1 MSDQFTSNLN
11 LTKPAVGQ
19 SVDSWGGKINSNL
32 DSVDNI
38 FSATGTEVDVRF
50 NSANFNDNKKAV
62 FGTTD
67 ALEIFH
73 DGSNSLIKDIGTGG
87 LQICASLLEIKNSA
101 NSAVIASFNESGAVA
116 ITGNVGITGNI
127 TISGTVDG
135 VDLSSLATVATSGS
149 YADLSNTPTIPTNNN
164 QLTNG
169 AGYTTYTSNQN
180 TDTTAGVEFAELTIS
195 ANGDI
200 EGNYGNW
207 TGEKSAKLQFHAG
220 HFYIQTTNSL
230 FYRNYSNGNGNDL
243 ISFDN
248 GGNIV
253 AEGNITAYGSVS
265 DERLKENIEVIDN
278 AIDKVNQLKGVTFNY
293 KKDGKVGTGLIAQDL
308 EKVFPEAVYTAK
320 ALGDHLKDEEQEEH
334 LAINYGNTVGLLVEA
349 IKELEKRVK
358 ELEDK

>member
-101 NSAVIASFNESGAVA
+101 NSTVIASFNESGAVA

-127 TISGTVDG
+127 TVSGTVDG

-169 AGYTTYTSNQN
+169 AGYTTYTSNQA
-180 TDTTAGVEFAELTIS
+180 TDTTSTVDFANVSIG

-200 EGNYGNW
+200 DFTAELGQ
-207 TGEKSAKLQFHAG
+207 EKRHIKFKHTLTTFIYNIQKIFILEMRLEMIDVKWMLQVIFM
-220 HFYIQTTNSL
+220 
-230 FYRNYSNGNGNDL
+230 
-243 ISFDN
+243 
-248 GGNIV
+248 
-253 AEGNITAYGSVS
+253 
-265 DERLKENIEVIDN
+265 LKEIL
-278 AIDKVNQLKGVTFNY
+278 QLMQVCLMKNL
-293 KKDGKVGTGLIAQDL
+293 KKI
-308 EKVFPEAVYTAK
+308 
-320 ALGDHLKDEEQEEH
+320 
-334 LAINYGNTVGLLVEA
+334 
-349 IKELEKRVK
+349 
-358 ELEDK
+358 

>member
-101 NSAVIASFNESGAVA
+101 NSTVIASFNESGAVA

-169 AGYTTYTSNQN
+169 AGYTTYTSNQA
-180 TDTTAGVEFAELTIS
+180 TDTTSTVDFANVSIG

-200 EGNYGNW
+200 DFTAGTW
-207 TGEKSAKLQFHAG
+207 TGEKAYKIQAHSNDL
-220 HFYIQTTNSL
+220 YIQYTEDIY
-230 FYRNYSNGNGNDL
+230 FRNASGNDRCQMDA
-243 ISFDN
+243 S
-248 GGNIV
+248 GNFY
-253 AEGNITAYGSVS
+253 AEGNITAYASVS
-265 DERLKENIEVIDN
+265 DEKLKENIEVIDN

-308 EKVFPEAVYTAK
+308 EKVLPEAVYTTK
-320 ALGDHLKDEEQEEH
+320 SLSDKVNGEEGEEH

-349 IKELEKRVK
+349 IKELEERVK

>member
-101 NSAVIASFNESGAVA
+101 NSTVIASFNESGAVA

-169 AGYTTYTSNQN
+169 AGYTTYTSNQA
-180 TDTTAGVEFAELTIS
+180 TDTTSTVDFANVSIG

-200 EGNYGNW
+200 DFTAGTW
-207 TGEKSAKLQFHAG
+207 TGEKAYKIQAHSNDL
-220 HFYIQTTNSL
+220 YIQYTEDIY
-230 FYRNYSNGNGNDL
+230 FRNASGNDRCQMDA
-243 ISFDN
+243 S
-248 GGNIV
+248 GNFY
-253 AEGNITAYGSVS
+253 AEGNITAYASVS
-265 DERLKENIEVIDN
+265 DEKLKENIEVIDN

-308 EKVFPEAVYTAK
+308 EKVLPEAVYTAQ

-349 IKELEKRVK
+349 IKELEARVK
-358 ELEDK
+358 ELEGK

>member
-19 SVDSWGGKINSNL
+19 SVDSWGTKINNNL

-101 NSAVIASFNESGAVA
+101 NSTVIASFNESGAVA

-169 AGYTTYTSNQN
+169 EGFTTYTSNQA
-180 TDTTAGVEFAELTIS
+180 TDTTSSVQFANIDIT
-195 ANGDI
+195 ANGDL
-200 EGNYGNW
+200 EFGDGTW
-207 TGEKSAKLQFHAG
+207 SGEKDSKIQAHSG
-220 HFYIQTTNSL
+220 HTYYQADSSIFRNSSGTNIMQIGSGGVIATT
-230 FYRNYSNGNGNDL
+230 
-243 ISFDN
+243 
-248 GGNIV
+248 
-253 AEGNITAYGSVS
+253 NITAFGSIS
-265 DERLKENIEVIDN
+265 DERLKENIEVIQNPIEKIKD
-278 AIDKVNQLKGVTFNY
+278 LKGVTFTY
-293 KKDGKVGTGLIAQDL
+293 KKDGSKSTGLIAQDL
-308 EKVFPEAVYTAK
+308 EKVLPEAVYTANTIE
-320 ALGDHLKDEEQEEH
+320 DEINGEESVEH
-334 LAINYGNTVGLLVEA
+334 LAIRYGNTVGLLVEA